1 MGVGDIPLSELLG
14 YELCSLPAALFDNYM
29 RMRTGDKAKLIHHLV
44 KLVPESVVST
54 LPTTGLRNIIDG
66 EGPLHKFAWPKNSTY
81 AEICTLYVRH
91 VSSSYANATVIFDG
105 YHGTSAK
112 DEAHRRRS
120 SNDVRATVSV
130 TKETHLTMSKKA
142 FLGNS
147 SSLTKWVELESMLS
161 TPQEMRL
168 QGSPVAVVAEDSDVF
183 QLLVHHTDPAASDV
197 YMVAAKRT
205 VCTSTIKRRVD
216 VKLSESLLFLHDVSG
231 CDTTS
236 RPHGIGKYAARFHSH
251 KCLSPGTSMERE
263 RYSS

>member
-66 EGPLHKFAWPKNSTY
+66 EGLLHKFAWPKNSTY

-105 YHGTSAK
+105 YHGPSAK

-130 TKETHLTMSKKA
+130 TKEMHLTMSKKA
-142 FLGNS
+142 FLGGNS

-168 QGSPVAVVAEDSDVF
+168 QAAVIRPQGHMESGKTPPDFTVTSVFLQVQAWKGNDIPPEEWGWARSSTGLVPVPMSE
-183 QLLVHHTDPAASDV
+183 PAAP
-197 YMVAAKRT
+197 AK
-205 VCTSTIKRRVD
+205 
-216 VKLSESLLFLHDVSG
+216 HQ
-231 CDTTS
+231 
-236 RPHGIGKYAARFHSH
+236 
-251 KCLSPGTSMERE
+251 M
-263 RYSS
+263 